1 LNKNIQPSLTKN
13 NKIAIVKN
21 RKSRIIMKDGLKILE
36 MANQIKQM
44 EKTARVVL
52 ITNAPVCGKT
62 KAYLEGR
69 NILVLQNNAL

>member
-1 LNKNIQPSLTKN
+1 
-13 NKIAIVKN
+13 
-21 RKSRIIMKDGLKILE
+21 MKDGLKILE